1 MPVDAERSESRGAAY
16 LQQRQQERALAE
28 QAGEVRARCVEGVH
42 ERLGASARAS
52 AANPP
57 QRPEVHGREL
67 AMLLNGAYLVERDR
81 MGEFREAVR
90 RVAGGVEC
98 FRFRDRADGTL
109 AALQLRLRGGGG
121 DVLNDPSPGTL
132 AAPSRA
138 TVAPGEDVAL
148 IDLLDRLLGGGVVL
162 AGDITLA
169 VADIDLVYVGLRA
182 LISSVASAERAG
194 VTLP

>member
-1 MPVDAERSESRGAAY
+1 M
-16 LQQRQQERALAE
+16 
-28 QAGEVRARCVEGVH
+28 
-42 ERLGASARAS
+42 
-52 AANPP
+52 
-57 QRPEVHGREL
+57 
-67 AMLLNGAYLVERDR
+67 
-81 MGEFREAVR
+81 
-90 RVAGGVEC
+90 
-98 FRFRDRADGTL
+98 
-109 AALQLRLRGGGG
+109 
-121 DVLNDPSPGTL
+121 NDPSPGTL